1 MSIGFPAGSRPDSK
15 AQERTAAS
23 SRSTNRS
30 AVPMGAVPSARGGTH
45 SKRPMLPSALTWNLT
60 TMAPVAATPDGI
72 VILRA
77 TQPGSNS
84 FGFVYPATASSGF
97 TTGAG
102 VAHAKDIMHAKQ
114 MVTERMDPRVASWK
128 QTPQAFLGP
137 FAVPRLLATHP
148 RGAPAWGGVTAA
160 SDSLPVSARP
170 VIPAT
175 ASATS

>member
-1 MSIGFPAGSRPDSK
+1 MSIGFPAGSRPDAKS
-15 AQERTAAS
+15 QERTAAS

-30 AVPMGAVPSARGGTH
+30 AVPKGAVPSARGVTH

-60 TMAPVAATPDGI
+60 TMAPAMATPDGI

-102 VAHAKDIMHAKQ
+102 FAHAKDIMPAKQ
-114 MVTERMDPRVASWK
+114 MVKERMGRRVAPWK
-128 QTPQAFLGP
+128 
-137 FAVPRLLATHP
+137 R
-148 RGAPAWGGVTAA
+148 TAQE
-160 SDSLPVSARP
+160 
-170 VIPAT
+170 
-175 ASATS
+175 